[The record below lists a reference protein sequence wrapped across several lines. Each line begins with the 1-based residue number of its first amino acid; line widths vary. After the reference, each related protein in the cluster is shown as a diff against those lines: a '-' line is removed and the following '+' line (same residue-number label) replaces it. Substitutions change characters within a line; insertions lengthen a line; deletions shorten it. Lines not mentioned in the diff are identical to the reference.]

1 MIAFSTKK
9 ILLPWSAK
17 AKEMRKYRGLTHPL
31 LRILQ
36 HLVFW
41 VLSFFFFLQLFKT
54 GATSEKVDYVYTALF
69 QLSLLPAV
77 YINLELLLP
86 KFGKRKTIL
95 IYAPLLIATIILFS
109 WINYKFF
116 AEWSAKA
123 FPDYFFIS
131 YFTLK
136 EIIFFF
142 TIYVVITSL
151 LKLSKSWFWISELEK
166 ELLEKEKQKTEAE
179 LKALKAQINPHF
191 FFNTLNNIYSMALD
205 KDERL
210 PNTILQLSELMRYFL
225 YEAKDNFIPLKKELD
240 VVDNYIA
247 LQRIRSGE
255 QLNIETRRSGNVD
268 GQQIAPLLLITFLE
282 NAFKHGAKGDSV
294 DPFIKLIIEVEKNR
308 LLFSVLN
315 NKGIINELKTTD
327 HEGLGLENVKRQLE
341 LLYPGKHSLR
351 IKELKNS
358 FAVELQLEL

>member
-1 MIAFSTKK
+1 
-9 ILLPWSAK
+9 
-17 AKEMRKYRGLTHPL
+17 MRKYWELNHPL

-41 VLSFFFFLQLFKT
+41 VLSIILFLQLFKT
-54 GATSEKVDYVYTALF
+54 GSKAEKVDYVYAGLF

-77 YINLELLLP
+77 YLNLGLLLP
-86 KFGKRKTIL
+86 RFGKRKHIL
-95 IYAPLLIATIILFS
+95 IYLVLLVASIILFS

-116 AEWSAKA
+116 ASWSVNV

-142 TIYVVITSL
+142 TTYVVITSL
-151 LKLSKSWFWISELEK
+151 LKLSKSWFWVSELEK
-166 ELLEKEKQKTEAE
+166 ELLEKEKQKTEVE

-191 FFNTLNNIYSMALD
+191 FFNTLNSIYSMALN

-210 PNTILQLSELMRYFL
+210 PDTILQLSELMRYFL
-225 YEAKDNFIPLKKELD
+225 YESKDNFIPLKKELD

-247 LQRIRSGE
+247 LQRIRSGKH
-255 QLNIETRRSGNVD
+255 LKIETQKSGSVN
-268 GQQIAPLLLITFLE
+268 GQQIAPLLLITFIE
-282 NAFKHGAKGDSV
+282 NAFKHGAKGDST
-294 DPFIKLIIEVEKNR
+294 DPYIKVNIVIEKSR

-315 NKGIINELKTTD
+315 NKGTIDEIKTTD
-327 HEGLGLENVKRQLE
+327 HVGLGLENIKRQLE
-341 LLYPGKHSLR
+341 LLYPGKHSLT
-351 IKELKNS
+351 INDMKSS
-358 FAVELQLEL
+358 FGIELQLAL